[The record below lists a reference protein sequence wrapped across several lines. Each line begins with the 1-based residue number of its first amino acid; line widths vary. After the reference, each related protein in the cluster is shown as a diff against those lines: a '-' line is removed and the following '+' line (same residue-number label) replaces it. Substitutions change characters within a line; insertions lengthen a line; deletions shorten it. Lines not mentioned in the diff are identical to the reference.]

1 MRPTTS
7 HLNSMTIA
15 REWHM
20 VDAEGVT
27 LGHMATRI
35 AVVLMGKHKPT
46 VSEHYDC
53 GDNVIVV
60 NAAKVHVSGN
70 KSEQKAYVHHTG
82 YPGGQRSVPFAKLL
96 DEQPEEI
103 VIKAVKRMMPKNKLG
118 RHMLSKLHV
127 YGGAEHP
134 HAAQQPQALSI
145 QSKN

>member
-7 HLNSMTIA
+7 HLNSTTIA
-15 REWHM
+15 RDWHV

-27 LGHMATRI
+27 LGHMATEI
-35 AVVLMGKHKPT
+35 AMVLMGKHKPT

-53 GDNVIVV
+53 GDNIIVV
-60 NAAKVHVSGN
+60 NAAKVRVSGTKAEN
-70 KSEQKAYVHHTG
+70 KVYVHHTG
-82 YPGGQRSVPFAKLL
+82 YPGGQREVPFAKLL
-96 DEQPEEI
+96 DEKPEEI

-145 QSKN
+145 N

>member
-7 HLNSMTIA
+7 HLNSTTIA

-27 LGHMATRI
+27 LGHMATKI
-35 AVVLMGKHKPT
+35 AMVLMGKHKPT